1 MALFNFFKS
10 PKPNHYDYKPMYWD
24 PAKEEKARRAREIKA
39 IKSGDTEEVKS
50 RLAGSFKK
58 KGYGGHPTVRKN
70 AVFKSNMILIA
81 TIFVLLLLSYLILYL
96 NLPGLLK
103 FLN

>member
-1 MALFNFFKS
+1 MALFKFFKT

-24 PAKEEKARRAREIKA
+24 PVKEERARRVREIEA
-39 IKSGDTEEVKS
+39 INSGDAEEVKN
-50 RLAGSFKK
+50 RLAGAFKK
-58 KGYGGHPTVRKN
+58 KGYGSHPTVRKK

-96 NLPGLLK
+96 NLPSLLD